1 MTLDF
6 DLTSNLHR
14 GTPAAARILVVDD
27 NRDNREVLTRRL
39 RKQGFEI
46 LEAESGRAALTMIE
60 AELPDMV
67 LLDHMMPDLS
77 GLETLA
83 ILRGTRNA
91 AELPVIM
98 VTAFHSED
106 MVTTALGSGAN
117 DFVTK
122 PISFPILL
130 ARMQAHLARKRAE
143 ALLQATHALLDRRI
157 TEKRLELEDLRSE
170 LEAERAIRQQMEIEL
185 LALRGATKVA

>member
-1 MTLDF
+1 MTAE
-6 DLTSNLHR
+6 SNSSLMFNAA
-14 GTPAAARILVVDD
+14 PAVARILVVDD

-60 AELPDMV
+60 AEPPHMV
-67 LLDHMMPDLS
+67 LLDHMMPELS

-83 ILRGTRNA
+83 IIRRTRSS

-106 MVTTALGSGAN
+106 MVTTALGQGAN

-130 ARMQAHLARKRAE
+130 ARMQAHLARKHAE
-143 ALLQATHALLDRRI
+143 AKLQATHALLDRRI
-157 TEKRLELEDLRSE
+157 TENRMELEDLRAE
-170 LEAERAIRQQMEIEL
+170 LEAERALRAQLEL
-185 LALRGATKVA
+185 ELHAARGIVKVA

>member
-1 MTLDF
+1 MNNDPSSLMLSVSPT
-6 DLTSNLHR
+6 
-14 GTPAAARILVVDD
+14 AARILVVDD

-46 LEAESGRAALTMIE
+46 SEAESGRAALSMIE
-60 AELPDMV
+60 AEPPHMV

-77 GLETLA
+77 GLDTLA
-83 ILRGTRNA
+83 IIRRTRSA

-106 MVTTALGSGAN
+106 MVTTALSQGAN

-130 ARMQAHLARKRAE
+130 ARMQAHLARKQAE
-143 ALLQATHALLDRRI
+143 AKLQTTLALLDRRI
-157 TEKRLELEDLRSE
+157 TEKRMEVEDLRAE
-170 LEAERAIRQQMEIEL
+170 LEAERALRQQLMIEYQ
-185 LALRGATKVA
+185 ALQGTAKIA

>member
-1 MTLDF
+1 MSSDPSSLMF
-6 DLTSNLHR
+6 SVS
-14 GTPAAARILVVDD
+14 PSAAQILVVDD

-46 LEAESGRAALTMIE
+46 LEAESGRAALSMIE
-60 AELPDMV
+60 AEPPHMV

-83 ILRGTRNA
+83 IIRRTRSA

-106 MVTTALGSGAN
+106 MVTTALSQGAN

-130 ARMQAHLARKRAE
+130 ARMQAHLARKHAE
-143 ALLQATHALLDRRI
+143 AKLQTTLALLDRRI
-157 TEKRLELEDLRSE
+157 TEKRMEIEDLRAE
-170 LEAERAIRQQMEIEL
+170 LEAERALRQQQEL
-185 LALRGATKVA
+185 EYRALQATAKIA

>member
-1 MTLDF
+1 MTTDNNSAFL
-6 DLTSNLHR
+6 LN
-14 GTPAAARILVVDD
+14 AAPSVARILVVDD
-27 NRDNREVLTRRL
+27 NRDNREVLVRRL

-60 AELPDMV
+60 AEPPHMI
-67 LLDHMMPDLS
+67 LLDHMMPELS
-77 GLETLA
+77 GLETLE
-83 ILRGTRNA
+83 IIRRTRSA

-106 MVTTALGSGAN
+106 MVTTALGQGAN

-130 ARMQAHLARKRAE
+130 ARMQAQLARKHAE
-143 ALLQATHALLDRRI
+143 AKLQATHALLDRRI
-157 TEKRLELEDLRSE
+157 TEKRMELEDLRAE
-170 LEAERAIRQQMEIEL
+170 LEAERALRAQLELEIQ
-185 LALRGATKVA
+185 AVRSVTKVA

>member
-1 MTLDF
+1 MTSDNAFMYLP
-6 DLTSNLHR
+6 SAP
-14 GTPAAARILVVDD
+14 PAPAKILVVDD

-39 RKQGFEI
+39 RKQAFEI
-46 LEAESGRAALTMIE
+46 LEAESGRAALAMIE

-83 ILRGTRNA
+83 IMRRTRSA
-91 AELPVIM
+91 AELPVII

-130 ARMQAHLARKRAE
+130 ARMAAHLARKQAE
-143 ALLQATHALLDRRI
+143 SRLQATHALLDRRI
-157 TEKRLELEDLRSE
+157 TEKRLELEDIRSE
-170 LEAERAIRQQMEIEL
+170 LEAERALRQQMELEL
-185 LALRGATKVA
+185 QALRGFAKIA

>member
-1 MTLDF
+1 MSNDPSTLMF
-6 DLTSNLHR
+6 NVSPT
-14 GTPAAARILVVDD
+14 AARILVVDD

-46 LEAESGRAALTMIE
+46 WEAESGRAALSMIE
-60 AELPDMV
+60 AEPPHMV

-83 ILRGTRNA
+83 IIRRTRSS

-106 MVTTALGSGAN
+106 MVTTALSQGAN

-130 ARMQAHLARKRAE
+130 ARMQAHLARKQAE
-143 ALLQATHALLDRRI
+143 AKLQTTLALLDRRI
-157 TEKRLELEDLRSE
+157 TEKRMEIEDLRSE
-170 LEAERAIRQQMEIEL
+170 LDAERALRQQLEL
-185 LALRGATKVA
+185 EHRALQGTAKIA

>member
-1 MTLDF
+1 MPFEATLLQ
-6 DLTSNLHR
+6 LT
-14 GTPAAARILVVDD
+14 TAPAPAAKILVVDD
-27 NRDNREVLTRRL
+27 NRDNREVLSRRL

-46 LEAESGRAALTMIE
+46 SEAESGRAALAMIE

-77 GLETLA
+77 GLETLS
-83 ILRGTRNA
+83 ILRRTRSA
-91 AELPVIM
+91 AELPVII

-106 MVTTALGSGAN
+106 MVTTALGGGAN

-130 ARMQAHLARKRAE
+130 ARMQAHLARKQAE
-143 ALLQATHALLDRRI
+143 ARLQATHALLDKRI

-170 LEAERAIRQQMEIEL
+170 LEAERALRKQMEIEL
-185 LALRGATKVA
+185 QAMQAQEKIA

>member
-1 MTLDF
+1 MTND
-6 DLTSNLHR
+6 DSHLHLR
-14 GTPAAARILVVDD
+14 SAAPAPDKILVVDD

-46 LEAESGRAALTMIE
+46 LEAESGRAALAIIE

-83 ILRGTRNA
+83 IMRRTRSS

-106 MVTTALGSGAN
+106 MVTTALSGGAN

-130 ARMQAHLARKRAE
+130 ARMAAHLARKQAE
-143 ALLQATHALLDRRI
+143 TRLQATHALLDRRI

-170 LEAERAIRQQMEIEL
+170 LEAERALRQQLNLEL
-185 LALRGATKVA
+185 QALRGNAKIA

>member
-1 MTLDF
+1 MTADSHSSF
-6 DLTSNLHR
+6 ADNAA
-14 GTPAAARILVVDD
+14 PAAARILVVDD

-60 AELPDMV
+60 AEPPHMV
-67 LLDHMMPDLS
+67 LLDHMMPELS
-77 GLETLA
+77 GLETLS
-83 ILRGTRNA
+83 IIRRTRSS

-106 MVTTALGSGAN
+106 MVTTALGQGAN

-130 ARMQAHLARKRAE
+130 ARMQAHLARKHAE
-143 ALLQATHALLDRRI
+143 AKLQATHALLDRRI
-157 TEKRLELEDLRSE
+157 TENRMELEDLRAE
-170 LEAERAIRQQMEIEL
+170 LEAERALRAQLEL
-185 LALRGATKVA
+185 ELRAAQGHAKVA